1 MTRFVSCALLIKA
14 IKMSLNKDIVWGA
27 FAVEICMSLLYY
39 YAKGNYMRL
48 KVTFMY
54 LCTSYSIVCTVHAGN
69 LRMLKTFFKVCKAAT
84 CSLILKMTQINFV
97 SRH

>member
-1 MTRFVSCALLIKA
+1 MTRFVFYALLIKA

-27 FAVEICMSLLYY
+27 FAAKICMSLPYL

-54 LCTSYSIVCTVHAGN
+54 VLLTQLYALC
-69 LRMLKTFFKVCKAAT
+69 MLET
-84 CSLILKMTQINFV
+84 
-97 SRH
+97 